1 MASPTLKPKNLK
13 QKTID
18 SAIWTIAGYG
28 TSQILRF
35 GANLA
40 LAAILEPEYFGLVA
54 VVNILLMGI
63 LLFSDIGIAQSIINH
78 PQGEDPAF
86 LDTAWTV
93 QVLRGFVL
101 WAIALVLTI
110 PAANFYQDQ
119 RLLLLLPVAG
129 LTSIIEAFHT
139 TRIYVAQRRLDQR
152 TYNLYELSTQ
162 VLHLIVMVTWAYIS
176 PSIWALVGGGLVG
189 AALRLVGSYLYFPGP
204 RHRLRW
210 EPEAVKALVTL
221 GRWIFLATATMFAA
235 EQADRLI
242 LAKLV
247 DWQTIGVYAIAYGLS
262 NIPREMVKTFSY
274 RVIYPAV
281 VQTINLPRPE
291 LRRKVI
297 KQRKM
302 LLAACAIGLAGLVSS
317 GDVIIGL
324 LYNQKYAAAA
334 WMMPILC
341 GGIWFSVL
349 FYTVSQVLLAIDKP
363 MYAAQCNFVRFILV
377 AIGLPIGYHFWQLPG
392 AIVAIALSDFPLYL
406 TNLYGLQRE
415 GLSCIRQ
422 DLEFTGYFV
431 ILLAICLAM
440 RYQLGFGYPIAPLF
454 PH

>member
-1 MASPTLKPKNLK
+1 MASHTLK

-28 TSQILRF
+28 AGQILRF

-40 LAAILEPEYFGLVA
+40 LAAILEPQYFGLVA

-78 PQGEDPAF
+78 PQGDDPAF

-101 WAIALVLTI
+101 WAIALVITI
-110 PAANFYQDQ
+110 PAAHFYQDQ
-119 RLLLLLPVAG
+119 RLLLLLPIAG

-162 VLHLIVMVTWAYIS
+162 ALHLGIMVTWAYLY
-176 PSIWALVGGGLVG
+176 PSVWALVGGGLVG
-189 AALRLVGSYLYFPGP
+189 AILRLVGSYIYFPGP
-204 RHRLRW
+204 RHRLHW
-210 EPEAVKALVTL
+210 EPTAAKALVTL
-221 GRWIFLATATMFAA
+221 GPWIFCATATMFAA

-247 DWQTIGVYAIAYGLS
+247 DWQTIGVYSIAYGLA

-281 VQTINLPRPE
+281 VHTVDLPRPE

-297 KQRKM
+297 KQRKL
-302 LLAACAIGLAGLVSS
+302 LLAASAIGLAGLVAS
-317 GDVIIGL
+317 GDQIIAL
-324 LYNQKYAAAA
+324 LYNQKYADAT

-341 GGIWFSVL
+341 SGIWFSVL
-349 FYTVSQVLLAIDKP
+349 FYSVSQVLLAIGQP
-363 MYAAQCNFVRFILV
+363 LYAAQCNFVRFSLI
-377 AIGLPIGYHFWQLPG
+377 AIGLPISYHFWQLPG
-392 AIVAIALSDFPLYL
+392 AVIAIALSDLPLYL

-422 DLEFTGYFV
+422 DIEFTGYFV
-431 ILLAICLAM
+431 ILLVICLAI
-440 RYQLGFGYPIAPLF
+440 RYQLGFGFPIAPLL